1 MGASEK
7 SVAPYGPNTT
17 EAGLDGSQET
27 LVVKPLKSWKGYLWD
42 TFELPPDQRWLLF
55 KLDAFVLTFA
65 SVCIKFTICFQKG
78 PYSVVGG
85 GVLLFYSSGAPLDMR
100 FLRGSFADWLFSQEP
115 RLE

>member
-1 MGASEK
+1 MGVSEK
-7 SVAPYGPNTT
+7 NVASYGANTT

-65 SVCIKFTICFQKG
+65 SVRMNHQILHSDPDSPVKNRECF
-78 PYSVVGG
+78 
-85 GVLLFYSSGAPLDMR
+85 SGYRLPRDCYP
-100 FLRGSFADWLFSQEP
+100 SF
-115 RLE
+115 